1 MTDFT
6 EACEKMITSQL
17 MPVGVRNELVLQ
29 YMRDLPRE
37 HFVPQEFKLISY
49 SAKEIPVSK
58 ERCMLEPIVAG
69 KIFQAADLNGTKNV
83 LIIGDATGY
92 FASLLSF
99 MAGRVTVLEKNIYIP
114 DIQKNIEQ
122 SDSLKNIK
130 VIATDDITTGHSEN
144 APYDMI
150 FIHGTVKT
158 VPDEILSQLSPNGF
172 LIAFIKRGYIC
183 DATKYYFD
191 DSQNIQSERIFE
203 CSVLALPEFN
213 PKAIFEF

>member
-6 EACEKMITSQL
+6 QACEKMITSQL

-37 HFVPQEFKLISY
+37 DFVPQEFKLISY

-69 KIFQAADLNGTKNV
+69 KIFQAASLSITKNILV
-83 LIIGDATGY
+83 IGDATGY
-92 FASLLSF
+92 FAALLSF
-99 MAGRVTVLEKNIYIP
+99 MAVQVTVLEKNIYVPEIK
-114 DIQKNIEQ
+114 KNIEKN
-122 SDSLKNIK
+122 DSLKNIN
-130 VIATDDITTGHSEN
+130 VIATDDITKGHNEN

-158 VPDEILSQLSPNGF
+158 VPDYILSQLSPNGF
-172 LIAFIKRGYIC
+172 LIAFIRRGYIC

-191 DSQNIQSERIFE
+191 ESQNIQSERIFE

-213 PKAIFEF
+213 PKTVFEF